1 MRIASARAE
10 KAPVHVRVEHL
21 PPCLVGEVARHGPV
35 RLDSLAAHQLVDP
48 LLAVGVHLL
57 DLAGAG
63 VRDAGVVDEDVELAE
78 RLLHVGEHPL
88 HCRRVGDVGG
98 HGERLHTLQL
108 LRRLL
113 GGLEHEIVDDDVRAL
128 GSEAERDRAAD
139 AATCAGDE
147 RDLVLESH
155 AGARSPGA
163 RGGQGLFGFRSTGER
178 ENRPHAADSR
188 GCRSRAE
195 ESRAKTARERILPLS
210 ERAHAAR
217 ADDDRVRAVD
227 AVALVVR

>member
-1 MRIASARAE
+1 MSSIFRHASSERSRVTVQCVWIPLPLISSSIRFSLSVFIFSISP
-10 KAPVHVRVEHL
+10 APAFAMPALLTRMSSL
-21 PPCLVGEVARHGPV
+21 PNAFFTSANILFTPPESVT
-35 RLDSLAAHQLVDP
+35 SAATASDFTP
-48 LLAVGVHLL
+48 FSFF
-57 DLAGAG
+57 
-63 VRDAGVVDEDVELAE
+63 VVF
-78 RLLHVGEHPL
+78 
-88 HCRRVGDVGG
+88 
-98 HGERLHTLQL
+98 
-108 LRRLL
+108 L

-155 AGARSPGA
+155 AGTRRPGA
-163 RGGQGLFGFRSTGER
+163 RRGQGLFGFRSTGER

-217 ADDDRVRAVD
+217 ADHDRVRAVD